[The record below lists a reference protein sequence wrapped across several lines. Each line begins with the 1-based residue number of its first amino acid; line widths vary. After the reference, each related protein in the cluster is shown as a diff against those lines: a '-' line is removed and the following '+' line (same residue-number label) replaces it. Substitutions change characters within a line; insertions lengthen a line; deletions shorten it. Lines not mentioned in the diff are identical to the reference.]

1 MPISS
6 RKDPELKK
14 TGMIKQYSLSGTTI
28 ITPRTVFEN
37 RNIAI
42 DQDRIAGFGLESP
55 VDFSLGGGLYLYPGL
70 VNAHDHLRAECPLRA
85 GPSDG
90 TFFPGWAE
98 RDRALTACLT
108 YQGQTGL
115 SAEDCYLLGAY
126 RNLMS
131 GVTTVQDH
139 FPHELNEPFVDLL
152 PVRLMNEYTLA
163 HQSSPFDLGW
173 GDGVEVEH
181 ERAVRR
187 GHPFITH
194 LAEGFDAE
202 SMGGLD
208 RIERL
213 GALDDHTVMVHC
225 LGFSREDILKTARA
239 GAHVVWCPSSNY
251 FFYNATC
258 RIRPILEA
266 GINVSLGTDAPGAGS
281 DGLLE
286 ELRFARRTYRELYA
300 EDLPARTLVEMV
312 SVNPARAFRKE
323 SEIGSLAP
331 GARADLLLLRPRT
344 DDPYEALLEAQP
356 ADIEL
361 VVVDGTPVYGA
372 ERFEELFALRGV
384 RYTRLSLGGGYRLV
398 KGDPRE
404 LFERAGRP
412 SGSAGNLEIMRQRR

>member
-6 RKDPELKK
+6 RNEPEQ
-14 TGMIKQYSLSGTTI
+14 TGMIKRYSLSGTTI
-28 ITPRTVFEN
+28 VTPRTVFEN

-42 DQDRIAGFGLESP
+42 DQDRIVGFGLESP
-55 VDFSLGGGLYLYPGL
+55 VDFSLDGGLYLYPGL
-70 VNAHDHLRAECPLRA
+70 INAHDHLRAERPHRP
-85 GPSDG
+85 GPPDG
-90 TFFPGWAE
+90 TFFLGWAE
-98 RDRALTACLT
+98 RDRDLSARGT

-126 RNLMS
+126 RNLLS

-152 PVRLMNEYTLA
+152 PVRLMNDYTLA

-173 GDGVEVEH
+173 GDGVKVEH

-194 LAEGFDAE
+194 LEEGFDAE

-208 RIERL
+208 RLERL

-225 LGFSREDILKTARA
+225 IGFSREDVLRAARA
-239 GAHVVWCPSSNY
+239 RAHVVWCPASNY

-258 RIRPILEA
+258 RIRPMFEA
-266 GINVSLGTDAPGAGS
+266 GINVSIGTDLPGAGS
-281 DGLLE
+281 DTPLG
-286 ELRFARRTYRELYA
+286 ELRFARRIYRELYA

-312 SVNPARAFRKE
+312 TVNPARAFRKA
-323 SEIGSLAP
+323 SEIGTLAP
-331 GARADLLLLRPRT
+331 GARADFLLLRPRT
-344 DDPYEALLEAQP
+344 DDPYEALIEARP
-356 ADIEL
+356 EDIEL
-361 VVVDGTPVYGA
+361 VAVDGTPVYGA

-384 RYTRLSLGGGYRLV
+384 RYSRLTLGGVHRLV
-398 KGDPRE
+398 KGDPRD
-404 LFERAGRP
+404 LFERAGLAAG
-412 SGSAGNLEIMRQRR
+412 GSGNLEIMRQRR